1 MEEHHHEFEV
11 DCMCRVLGVSRSGFY
26 GWRGRAP
33 SRRALDE
40 QRLRGKIIQFHER
53 SDRTYGSPR
62 VLEDLQEDG
71 EKVSRK
77 RVARIMRQNQLFS
90 KHKRKFRKT
99 TDSQHEYSTAPNL
112 LERDFNADEPNR
124 KWGTDITFIPTAEGW
139 LYLAVVLDLFS
150 RRIVGWS
157 MGPRLDKSLVI
168 DALRMALTG
177 RRPADGLLHHSDR
190 GSQYASNEYRE
201 MLQAHSIFASM
212 SRKGDCWDN
221 AVVESFF
228 KTLKVERVY
237 HRKYRTRDE
246 AQADIFQ
253 YIEVFYNR
261 LRRHSAIGYHS
272 PVDFEMLRVAA

>member
-1 MEEHHHEFEV
+1 
-11 DCMCRVLGVSRSGFY
+11 MCGILGVSRSGFY

-33 SRRALDE
+33 SRRALDD
-40 QRLRGKIIQFHER
+40 QRLKGKIIEFHAR

-71 EKVSRK
+71 ERVSRK

-99 TDSQHEYSTAPNL
+99 TDSQHEYPIAANL
-112 LERDFNADEPNR
+112 LERDFNAEEPNR
-124 KWGTDITFIPTAEGW
+124 KWATDITFIPTAEGW

-157 MGPRLDKSLVI
+157 MGNRLERSLVI
-168 DALRMALTG
+168 DALRMALTS
-177 RRPADGLLHHSDR
+177 RRPGQGLLHHSDR

-201 MLQAHSIFASM
+201 MLHAHAIFASM

-228 KTLKVERVY
+228 KTLKVERIY
-237 HRKYRTRDE
+237 HRQYRTRDE
-246 AQADIFQ
+246 AQVDIFQ

-261 LRRHSAIGYHS
+261 LRRHSAIGFRS
-272 PVDFEMLRVAA
+272 PVDFEALRMAA